1 MLNKKFLTKLLNPD
15 FRKQVLVKNR
25 KYVDNASLKLKQYA
39 TYVVDKHMKE
49 RNMAMKD
56 VKAAN
61 YGLCPID
68 VIAYCIGDEIV
79 KTLLLEFNSVNHF
92 LRECNHDAAV
102 EVVMCVMS
110 QIAYENKKDIN
121 AFDIDKIEAYVK
133 RCEEE
138 YAKAQEEMKSLKEE
152 NDKKE
157 DNNGGKEIHKEANC

>member
-1 MLNKKFLTKLLNPD
+1 MLNKKFLTKLLNES
-15 FRKQVLVKNR
+15 FRKQVLLRNK
-25 KYVDNASLKLKQYA
+25 KYVGNASLKLKQYA

-68 VIAYCIGDEIV
+68 VIAYCIGDGIV

-92 LRECNHDAAV
+92 LREGNHNAAV
-102 EVVMCVMS
+102 EVVACVLS
-110 QIAYENKKDIN
+110 QIAYENKKDIS
-121 AFDIDKIEAYVK
+121 AFNIDKIEAYVK

-138 YAKAQEEMKSLKEE
+138 YAKAQEEMKRLKEE